1 MDREPLYEL
10 LSRPLLEDPVLVVAL
25 DGWIDAGFAA
35 ATASAH
41 LVSLLDP
48 TVVARFDVDVLVD
61 HRSRRP
67 ITHLVEGVNT
77 GLTWPRLELRHGKD
91 PDGRDVLLLVGS
103 EPDVRWRSFCQ
114 QVVSLVADLGV
125 HLVVGLGAFPAPV
138 PHTRPLRLASTATS
152 PELAARLPVRA
163 TLDVPAGV
171 QAAIERACADADLPA
186 LGVWAQVPHYLVNM
200 TYPAASAALVDGL
213 ADLAGLRLDSTPLHE
228 AAAALRARVD
238 ELVAGNPEHLEM
250 VRALEANHDRELGE
264 DAAPMGP
271 VPSGDEL
278 AAEIERF
285 LREQGGRG

>member
-10 LSRPLLEDPVLVVAL
+10 LGRPLLEDPLLVVSL

-35 ATASAH
+35 ATAAAH

-77 GLTWPRLELRHGKD
+77 GLTWPTLELRHGKD
-91 PDGRDVLLLVGS
+91 PDGRDVLLLLGS
-103 EPDVRWRSFCQ
+103 EPDVRWRAFCQ
-114 QVVSLVADLGV
+114 QVVALAADLGV

-138 PHTRPLRLASTATS
+138 PHTRALRLASTATT
-152 PELAARLPVRA
+152 PELAARVPVRA

-171 QAAIERACADADLPA
+171 QAAIERACAEVGLPA
-186 LGVWAQVPHYLVNM
+186 IGIWAQVPHYLVNM

-238 ELVAGNPEHLEM
+238 ELVAGNPEHAEM
-250 VRALEANHDRELGE
+250 VRALEASHDRERSE
-264 DAAPMGP
+264 DGP
-271 VPSGDEL
+271 PVGPLPTGDEL

-285 LREQGGRG
+285 LREQGGRS

>member
-1 MDREPLYEL
+1 VDSEPLYDL
-10 LSRPLLEDPVLVVAL
+10 VSRPLLEDPVLVVSL

-35 ATASAH
+35 ATAAAH

-67 ITHLVEGVNT
+67 VTHLVEGVNT

-91 PDGRDVLLLVGS
+91 PDGRDVLLLLGS
-103 EPDVRWRSFCQ
+103 EPDVRWRAFCQ
-114 QVVSLVADLGV
+114 QVVALAADLGV
-125 HLVVGLGAFPAPV
+125 HLVIGLGAFPAPV
-138 PHTRPLRLASTATS
+138 PHTRPLRLASTATT
-152 PELAARLPVRA
+152 PELAARLAVRA

-171 QAAIERACADADLPA
+171 QAGIERACADAGLPA
-186 LGVWAQVPHYLVNM
+186 IGVWAQVPHYLVNM
-200 TYPAASAALVDGL
+200 TYPAASAALVDGV

-238 ELVAGNPEHLEM
+238 ELVAGNPEHVEM
-250 VRALEANHDRELGE
+250 VHALEANHDREVPDDGV
-264 DAAPMGP
+264 AGP
-271 VPSGDEL
+271 LPSGDEL